1 MLASDILNRAS
12 RTLFDLTNVRWPESE
27 LLDYIEDGQHAIILH
42 RPDANAV
49 NETIQLSIGTRQT
62 LPDGAGL
69 NATKPKGIRFLR
81 AVRNM
86 GNGNTPGRAIRE
98 CSRVAL
104 DNEEPDWHAAG
115 NASATIQHYIFDN
128 VDPRHFYVY
137 PPASSTAVNI
147 EVVYSALPGA
157 VNASTDTLTLPD
169 QYINAIYDWVLY
181 RAYSKDASYAGN
193 LQRAQHHLQAF
204 AAYLG
209 VTMQIEFA
217 AASSQQAT
225 PTAAA
230 APQARTGG

>member
-1 MLASDILNRAS
+1 MLASAILNRAS

-27 LLDYIEDGQHAIILH
+27 LLDYIADGQHAIILH

-49 NETIQLSIGTRQT
+49 NGVMPLAVGTRQE
-62 LPDGAGL
+62 LPVG
-69 NATKPKGIRFLR
+69 GIRFLR

-86 GNGNTPGRAIRE
+86 GNGATPGRAIRE

-104 DNEEPDWHAAG
+104 DNEDPDWHLVSG
-115 NASATIQHYIFDN
+115 ASATIQHYIFDN
-128 VDPRHFYVY
+128 IDPRHFYVY
-137 PPASSTAVNI
+137 PPAVSTAVNI
-147 EVVYSALPGA
+147 EVIYSALPAA
-157 VNASTDTLTLPD
+157 VTSAGDTLTLPD

-193 LQRAQHHLQAF
+193 MQRAQHHLQAF
-204 AAYLG
+204 GAYLG

-217 AASSQQAT
+217 AASSQAAT

>member
-1 MLASDILNRAS
+1 MQASAILNRAS

-27 LLDYIEDGQHAIILH
+27 LLDYIADGQHAIILH

-49 NETIQLSIGTRQT
+49 NATMQLAIGSRQE
-62 LPDGAGL
+62 LPVG
-69 NATKPKGIRFLR
+69 GIRFLR

-86 GNGNTPGRAIRE
+86 GNGNVPGRAIRE

-104 DNEEPDWHAAG
+104 DNENPNWHFDTPS
-115 NASATIQHYIFDN
+115 NTIQHYIFDN

-137 PPASSTAVNI
+137 PPAQSTQAHI
-147 EVVYSALPGA
+147 EVIYSALPEP
-157 VNASTDTLTLPD
+157 VNSAADTLTLPD

-204 AAYLG
+204 GAYLG

-217 AASSQQAT
+217 AASSQAAT

>member
-1 MLASDILNRAS
+1 MLASAILNRAS

-27 LLDYIEDGQHAIILH
+27 LLDYIADGQHAIILH

-49 NETIQLSIGTRQT
+49 NATMALVAGSRQE
-62 LPDGAGL
+62 LPVG
-69 NATKPKGIRFLR
+69 GIRFLR

-86 GNGNTPGRAIRE
+86 GNGSTPGRAIRE

-104 DNEEPDWHAAG
+104 DNEAPDWHYAGAA
-115 NASATIQHYIFDN
+115 AIIEHYIFDN
-128 VDPRHFYVY
+128 VDPRHFYVF
-137 PPASSTAVNI
+137 PPAASSAVNI
-147 EVVYSALPGA
+147 EVIYSALPAA
-157 VNASTDTLTLPD
+157 VLNANSVLTLPD

-204 AAYLG
+204 GAYLG

-217 AASSQQAT
+217 AASSQGAT

>member
-1 MLASDILNRAS
+1 MLASAILNRAS
-12 RTLFDLTNVRWPESE
+12 RTLFDLTNVRWPETE
-27 LLDYIEDGQHAIILH
+27 LLDYIADAQNAIILH

-49 NETIQLSIGTRQT
+49 NATMPLVAGSRQT
-62 LPDGAGL
+62 LPTG
-69 NATKPKGIRFLR
+69 GIRFLR
-81 AVRNM
+81 ATRNM
-86 GNGNTPGRAIRE
+86 GNGSTPGRAIRE

-104 DNEEPDWHAAG
+104 DNENPNWHYDS
-115 NASATIQHYIFDN
+115 ASAVIQHYIFDN

-137 PPASSTAVNI
+137 PPALSSAVNI
-147 EVVYSALPGA
+147 EVIYSALPDPVTGPSS
-157 VNASTDTLTLPD
+157 VLTLPD

-217 AASSQQAT
+217 AASSQGAT